1 MTDKR
6 ESFHYIIENAFYYII
21 ENIIEYRKIY
31 ISTTKG
37 SQMSPILPYIS
48 I

>member
-21 ENIIEYRKIY
+21 EYRKID
-31 ISTTKG
+31 ISTIEG